1 MLQHLGACS
10 TGMHAGG
17 ANLSDEAAFADILAE
32 HMQGRI
38 SAADAVA
45 SFAEACEHSA
55 AQMRCA
61 PDS

>member
-1 MLQHLGACS
+1 MLQLLGACAA
-10 TGMHAGG
+10 GMHAEG
-17 ANLSDEAAFADILAE
+17 AIASDEAAFADILAE

-55 AQMRCA
+55 AQLRCA
-61 PDS
+61 PGS